1 MANDW
6 GNAVSNTIGYGKASE
21 DGDNLVNEL
30 STLLVVAEDS
40 TFLISNSPTNYLV
53 GYGEIY
59 DTTWFGQTIE
69 ER

>member
-30 STLLVVAEDS
+30 STLLVVAENS
-40 TFLISNSPTNYLV
+40 NFLISNSDPCL
-53 GYGEIY
+53 I
-59 DTTWFGQTIE
+59 Q
-69 ER
+69 